1 MKRKGNTRSR
11 KANRQRGGAT
21 KEYICKCKSENGGP
35 FNCTC
40 SNPTNVATT
49 NKPVNK
55 PVPTPAPA
63 PAPTPAP
70 VPVTNAKEIKA
81 HYNVWKERRERMS
94 KEILEAPVHL
104 QVIRPSDIGV
114 FVSETDHNSKSSG
127 SDLLLNSPLLTN
139 ANSELV
145 KEIVSSVCK
154 DVCTASNDVVVES
167 QELLTK
173 DQCLK
178 LIELAEQAYSKFN
191 LGESTVDLSTLSNL
205 EKSVYSGSRLDDFK
219 TILTVKDL
227 VDIIGDRAYDK
238 ICQTLGITES
248 PDAIAIRRTVA
259 ENRWINFHTDNALKT
274 VQVPLSHD
282 DSCIGGKL
290 VFALPDGS
298 LVQPTRVPGSILYHH
313 GDVVHGVT
321 QLTSGKR
328 YGLFVLVSR

>member
-1 MKRKGNTRSR
+1 MKSKRNSRSR
-11 KANRQRGGAT
+11 KANRQKGGAT
-21 KEYICKCKSENGGP
+21 KQYICTCKSENGGP

-40 SNPTNVATT
+40 SNPTNVGTST

-55 PVPTPAPA
+55 PVP
-63 PAPTPAP
+63 APTPIP
-70 VPVTNAKEIKA
+70 VANVKEIKA
-81 HYNVWKERRERMS
+81 NYEKKRE
-94 KEILEAPVHL
+94 KLEKQNIKVPVRVFHGE
-104 QVIRPSDIGV
+104 DIGV

-139 ANSELV
+139 ANPELV

-167 QELLTK
+167 QELLNK

-191 LGESTVDLSTLSNL
+191 LGESTVDPSTLSNL
-205 EKSVYSGSRLDDFK
+205 EKSVYKGSRLDDFK
-219 TILTVKDL
+219 TIVTVKDL

-238 ICQTLGITES
+238 ICDTLGISTA
-248 PDAIAIRRTVA
+248 PNAIAIRRTVA
-259 ENRWINFHTDNALKT
+259 ENRWINFHTDNAQKT

-282 DSCIGGKL
+282 DSCVGGKL

-298 LVQPTRVPGSILYHH
+298 IVQPTRVPGSILYHH

>member
-40 SNPTNVATT
+40 SNPTNVTTT

-55 PVPTPAPA
+55 PVPA
-63 PAPTPAP
+63 PAP

-81 HYNVWKERRERMS
+81 NYEKKREELVEQPIRV
-94 KEILEAPVHL
+94 PVRVYRGL
-104 QVIRPSDIGV
+104 DIGV

-139 ANSELV
+139 ANPELV

-191 LGESTVDLSTLSNL
+191 LGESTVDPSTLSNL

-219 TILTVKDL
+219 TIVTVKDL